1 MSLCNL
7 GSTSIEDFEAASNHA
22 EKAWDGLR
30 MSATGTRRTK
40 STHARC
46 VSCLVS
52 GPYFTLVIWGREF
65 LLLLA
70 CFSCSAGVGD
80 PKIVLPDTRVK
91 EFSFFAFDRN
101 PSVPITPEVELK
113 LIQLPQMAQ
122 LLS

>member
-1 MSLCNL
+1 M

-30 MSATGTRRTK
+30 MSATGTR
-40 STHARC
+40 S
-46 VSCLVS
+46 LVS

-70 CFSCSAGVGD
+70 CFSCSAGGGD
-80 PKIVLPDTRVK
+80 PKTVLPDTRVK
-91 EFSFFAFDRN
+91 EFSFFAFDGN
-101 PSVPITPEVELK
+101 PSVPITPEVEQK